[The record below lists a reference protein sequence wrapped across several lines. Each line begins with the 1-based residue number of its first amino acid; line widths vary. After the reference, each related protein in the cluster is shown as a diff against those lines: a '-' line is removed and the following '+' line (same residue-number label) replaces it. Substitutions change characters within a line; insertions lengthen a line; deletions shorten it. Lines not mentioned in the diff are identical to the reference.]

1 MLKLIVHPFVLALL
15 ANSSTHKHTR
25 THAHTCALLFGF
37 RTFLKRKLI
46 RSSPCSS
53 KFASHPD

>member
-25 THAHTCALLFGF
+25 THTRTHVCAAVWLQDIPQEEIDQELALL
-37 RTFLKRKLI
+37 K
-46 RSSPCSS
+46 
-53 KFASHPD
+53 